1 VDPAVIV
8 AALAGFL
15 PAFLGRAAE
24 ELGDELGSDAG
35 RMAKKLWDRLRDSI
49 MGNPVAKDAAE
60 SVADRPGDPR
70 ATGALELQL
79 ESMLKRDDGLRRDLE
94 AILAARPS
102 GAITATDGGSV
113 VIGGQQASN
122 GGLNIGGS
130 VGGNV
135 TKRG

>member
-1 VDPAVIV
+1 MEPAVVV
-8 AALAGFL
+8 AALARFL
-15 PAFLGRAAE
+15 PAFLGRAGE
-24 ELGDELGSDAG
+24 QLGDELGSDAG

-49 MGNPVAKDAAE
+49 MGNAVAKDAAE
-60 SVADRPGDPR
+60 KVADRPDDPR

-79 ESMLKRDDGLRRDLE
+79 ESMLTRDEGLRRDLE
-94 AILAARPS
+94 AILATRPS

-113 VIGGQQASN
+113 VIGGQQASD
-122 GGLNIGGS
+122 GGLIIGGS